1 MPAATQ
7 PARARPGRWA
17 VAAAVFAS
25 LLVGVLLL
33 REPIGRAVFPDA
45 ALAGLV
51 AQAEHALADGDLD
64 TAAARF
70 EAAQARAPDNPRV
83 VDGLAA
89 TRERSL
95 AEAARAVEAG
105 DAALAETALAR
116 AVRLGAPGERV
127 DALRRSLLVRADPS
141 IEAVLQRAAELEA
154 VEPAAA
160 LGLYR
165 QVLQRAPSNALALAG
180 RSRLL
185 SATLARATQAID
197 AGDVGTAT
205 ALVADVR
212 AADPAHLQLPELE
225 ARLGALGVSLPDA
238 ADALLRD
245 VALDTAE
252 AVRWRGLADEAIG
265 RGAYAEARRAIDE
278 ARRLA
283 PEATDLGSLE
293 QRLQRAEAARPDAR

>member
-1 MPAATQ
+1 MP
-7 PARARPGRWA
+7 PSPNRRALPGRWA

-51 AQAEHALADGDLD
+51 AQAESALAAGDLD

-95 AEAARAVEAG
+95 AEAALAVEAG
-105 DAALAETALAR
+105 DAALAEAALAR

-127 DALRRSLLVRADPS
+127 DALRRSLLARAEPS
-141 IEAVLQRAAELEA
+141 IEAVLQRAAGLEA
-154 VEPAAA
+154 DEPAAA
-160 LGLYR
+160 LALYR

-185 SATLARATQAID
+185 SVTLARATRAID
-197 AGDVGTAT
+197 AGDLHAAT

-212 AADPAHLQLPELE
+212 ATDPAHLQLPELE
-225 ARLGALGVSLPDA
+225 ARLGALGVSLPEPTDA
-238 ADALLRD
+238 APLD
-245 VALDTAE
+245 VAVDNAD

-265 RGAYAEARRAIDE
+265 RGAFADARRAIDE

-283 PEATDLGSLE
+283 PGAMELAVLE
-293 QRLQRAEAARPDAR
+293 QRLQRAEAGHPAAR